1 MKTIAVVIEPLTSF
15 VNWNVDNGT
24 EEIHCENV
32 AHTHAQQN
40 KLVGCSDDVVWPQK
54 IIVSCN
60 HIIWIIPSITKNT
73 RWSHSQWI
81 QLFQCCPNISI
92 LWEWVILCLQKDL
105 SFINSLF
112 IRVRQVAGWIFGDL
126 RIVKAGI
133 FMKLGKIDLKYG
145 SLNTFSWT
153 EQHKEIIGSKW

>member
-32 AHTHAQQN
+32 AHTHAQQK

-54 IIVSCN
+54 II
-60 HIIWIIPSITKNT
+60 IWIIPSITKKT
-73 RWSHSQWI
+73 RWSHSNLT
-81 QLFQCCPNISI
+81 QLFQRCPSISI

-105 SFINSLF
+105 CFRNSLF
-112 IRVRQVAGWIFGDL
+112 TWDRCEAGRFFWN
-126 RIVKAGI
+126 
-133 FMKLGKIDLKYG
+133 
-145 SLNTFSWT
+145 SENSQSWNLYKT
-153 EQHKEIIGSKW
+153 L